1 MAKLLK
7 LRRGTTSQHSSFTG
21 AEGEVTVDT
30 DKESLVVHNGSNAG
44 GYPLAREDMSNVSSA
59 SIAGRLA
66 TDSIA
71 PAKIAAG
78 TLPTDVTVA
87 SANIVDG
94 TLVNADVNA
103 SAALALSKLEVITS
117 NRIVGNDSGNAVPK
131 ELTAAEVRTIINVED
146 GATADQTAAEILTA
160 VKTVDGNGSGLDAD
174 SVDGIE
180 AYAFLRSDTN
190 DTTSGEL
197 TFTTSGSYPIDIN
210 GSDDAKIVLRGSS
223 NPYIRWREG
232 NTDKAYIQWHSDGYF
247 QLRNAE
253 DGSGIRIKDDLR
265 FSQNDFGTDYKI
277 WHEGNM
283 GAGSGLNAD
292 TVDSIQAS
300 SFVRSDADDS
310 QSGVYAFTST
320 SDDVINFTGNA
331 TSDSRGIAFNNRA
344 ALTADYND
352 GYLRLNQGSEFGN
365 GTYTP
370 SLIRADGGFWVDGT
384 SKGIN
389 GSGNFVGG
397 TIAGASDYA
406 TLLRADTS
414 DTMSGSLTLG
424 GSLTVGNGATSS
436 DIYMHD
442 SDETTRRIHCNSSK
456 VGFLKSDNNWGC
468 YADNSGNWV
477 AAGNVTAYSDQKLK
491 TNVNTINDALSIV
504 GKLRGV
510 SFDWKA
516 DGEHSIGLI
525 AQEVK
530 EVLPELVVT
539 NKGVSPVT
547 QEIEEIKSVDYGKIV
562 GVLINAINELKA
574 EVDELKGG
582 K

>member
-1 MAKLLK
+1 MAKLLR
-7 LRRGTTSQHSSFTG
+7 LRRGTTTQHGSFTG